1 MASSSLAPPPPP
13 PPAQQAQQAQQPGA
27 LTPGAAAG
35 VSLGVLAASN
45 IYAMDQIKQGL
56 AESGSCYTADFQTN
70 GKGQHGRVWESSKG
84 QNLLCSY
91 ILELNTLDAL
101 KNWTPTDQI
110 GFSAAIALGARAFF
124 AAFAGSETKIKKPN
138 DIYFSDRKAG
148 GILIENLVRGKEW
161 TWTVIGIGM
170 NINQNSFS
178 SAAVNSVSSN
188 PISLQEITNKSWD
201 VKQMQKH
208 LSEALNNAIQDWLIK
223 GDEKTVEALD
233 AFCIEIN

>member
-1 MASSSLAPPPPP
+1 MSPATPNILLGAP
-13 PPAQQAQQAQQPGA
+13 
-27 LTPGAAAG
+27 LIELSTID
-35 VSLGVLAASN
+35 STN
-45 IYAMDQIKQGL
+45 IYAMAQIKAGL
-56 AESGSCYTADFQTN
+56 AKSGSCYTADFQTN
-70 GKGQHGRVWESSKG
+70 GKGQHGRVWESNKG

-101 KNWTPTDQI
+101 KNWIPTDQI

-148 GILIENLVRGKEW
+148 GILVENLVRGKEW

-170 NINQNSFS
+170 NINQSSFS

-188 PISLQEITNKSWD
+188 PISLQEITNKIWD
-201 VKQMQKH
+201 LKQMQQH
-208 LSEALNNAIQDWLIK
+208 LTDALNMAIQDWLQL
-223 GDEKTVEALD
+223 GEAATLNQLEQYVIELD
-233 AFCIEIN
+233 KK

>member
-1 MASSSLAPPPPP
+1 MSPATPNILLGAPFIE
-13 PPAQQAQQAQQPGA
+13 
-27 LTPGAAAG
+27 LSTID
-35 VSLGVLAASN
+35 STN
-45 IYAMDQIKQGL
+45 IYAMDQIKLGL
-56 AESGSCYTADFQTN
+56 AKSGSCYTADFQTN

-101 KNWTPTDQI
+101 KNLTPTDQI

-170 NINQNSFS
+170 NINQSSFS

-188 PISLQEITNKSWD
+188 PISLQEITNKIWD
-201 VKQMQKH
+201 LKQMQQH
-208 LSEALNNAIQDWLIK
+208 LSEALTNAIQNWLQL
-223 GDEKTVEALD
+223 GEAATLNQLEQYVIELD
-233 AFCIEIN
+233 KK

>member
-1 MASSSLAPPPPP
+1 MSPATPNILLGAP
-13 PPAQQAQQAQQPGA
+13 
-27 LTPGAAAG
+27 LIELSTI
-35 VSLGVLAASN
+35 VSTN

-56 AESGSCYTADFQTN
+56 AKSGSCYTADFQTN
-70 GKGQHGRVWESSKG
+70 GKGQHGRIWESSKG
-84 QNLLCSY
+84 QNLICSY

-110 GFSAAIALGARAFF
+110 GFSAAIAIGARAFF

-170 NINQNSFS
+170 NINQTAFS
-178 SAAVNSVSSN
+178 SAALNSVSSN
-188 PISLQEITNKSWD
+188 PISLREITNKNWD
-201 VKQMQKH
+201 VKQMQAH
-208 LSEALNNAIQDWLIK
+208 LSKALNMAIQDWLQL
-223 GDEKTVEALD
+223 GEAATLKILEQNI
-233 AFCIEIN
+233 IELNQQ

>member
-1 MASSSLAPPPPP
+1 MSPATPNILLGAPFIE
-13 PPAQQAQQAQQPGA
+13 
-27 LTPGAAAG
+27 LSTID
-35 VSLGVLAASN
+35 STN
-45 IYAMDQIKQGL
+45 IYAMDQIKLGL
-56 AESGSCYTADFQTN
+56 AKSGSCYTADFQTN

-170 NINQNSFS
+170 NINQGSFS

-188 PISLQEITNKSWD
+188 PISLQEITNKIWD
-201 VKQMQKH
+201 LKQMQQH
-208 LSEALNNAIQDWLIK
+208 LSEALSNAIQNWLQL
-223 GDEKTVEALD
+223 GEAATLNQLEQYVIELD
-233 AFCIEIN
+233 KK

>member
-1 MASSSLAPPPPP
+1 LSPATPNILLGAP
-13 PPAQQAQQAQQPGA
+13 
-27 LTPGAAAG
+27 LIELSTID
-35 VSLGVLAASN
+35 STN
-45 IYAMDQIKQGL
+45 IYAMAQIKAGL
-56 AESGSCYTADFQTN
+56 AKSGSCYTADFQTN
-70 GKGQHGRVWESSKG
+70 GKGQHGRVWESTKG

-101 KNWTPTDQI
+101 KNWTPADQI

-148 GILIENLVRGKEW
+148 GILIENLVRGQEW

-170 NINQNSFS
+170 NINQSAFS
-178 SAAVNSVSSN
+178 SAAVNKVSSN

-201 VKQMQKH
+201 VKQMQQH
-208 LSEALNNAIQDWLIK
+208 LSEALNDAIHDWLQF
-223 GDEKTVEALD
+223 GEEATLKTLEQHIIELD
-233 AFCIEIN
+233 QL

>member
-1 MASSSLAPPPPP
+1 MSPATPNILLGAP
-13 PPAQQAQQAQQPGA
+13 
-27 LTPGAAAG
+27 LIELSTIE
-35 VSLGVLAASN
+35 STN
-45 IYAMDQIKQGL
+45 IYAMAQIKEGL
-56 AESGSCYTADFQTN
+56 AKSGSCYTADFQTN

-91 ILELNTLDAL
+91 ILELKTLDAL

-148 GILIENLVRGKEW
+148 GILIENLVRGQEW

-170 NINQNSFS
+170 NINQTSFS
-178 SAAVNSVSSN
+178 TAAVNSVSSN
-188 PISLQEITNKSWD
+188 PISLQEITNQSWD
-201 VKQMQKH
+201 VKKLQTH
-208 LSEALNNAIQDWLIK
+208 LSEALNMAIQDWMQF
-223 GDEKTVEALD
+223 GEEATFKVLEQNIIELD
-233 AFCIEIN
+233 QL